1 MNGVILVQEIKVD
14 IAKMTAEIDIS
25 ENRIFIIKDGNV
37 EMVEQPTTGFGEHTA
52 VWQNGKV
59 IRIDERSSRKI

>member
-1 MNGVILVQEIKVD
+1 MNQIKVD
-14 IAKMTAEIDIS
+14 IMKMTAEIDVS
-25 ENRIFIIKDGNV
+25 ENRIFIVKDGNV
-37 EMVEQPTTGFGEHTA
+37 EMVEQPSTGFGEHTA